1 VKVLVTGANG
11 FVGRA
16 VCEHLRSAGIPS
28 REAVRMALPS
38 NPPEDSASP
47 ERVVIGEISGSTDW
61 GAALEGITHIV
72 HLAGWAHALHASPA
86 QIERGC
92 WTVNVDGSTQLVRQA
107 VAAGVRRFVF
117 LSSVKAAAE
126 RSGALPLSETIQ
138 PVPEDAYGASKLAAE
153 QGIKKL
159 SRGTGME
166 TVVLRPPLVYGP
178 GVRANFLRL
187 LRLVDRGIPVPLGAV
202 RNRRSLVY
210 LGNLVDAIETCI
222 VSPAGAGQTF
232 FVSDGEDV
240 STPELIR
247 RLASALGR
255 PARLLPVPTSLLKIG
270 ASLAG
275 MRPELARL
283 ADSLVLDTAK
293 ICTVLGWK
301 PPFTLDRG
309 LRETVA
315 WYRAGRRR

>member
-1 VKVLVTGANG
+1 
-11 FVGRA
+11 
-16 VCEHLRSAGIPS
+16 
-28 REAVRMALPS
+28 
-38 NPPEDSASP
+38 
-47 ERVVIGEISGSTDW
+47 
-61 GAALEGITHIV
+61 
-72 HLAGWAHALHASPA
+72 
-86 QIERGC
+86 
-92 WTVNVDGSTQLVRQA
+92 
-107 VAAGVRRFVF
+107 
-117 LSSVKAAAE
+117 VKAAAE

-153 QGIKKL
+153 QGLAEL

-187 LRLVDRGIPVPLGAV
+187 LKLVDRGIPLPLGAV

-255 PARLLPVPTSLLKIG
+255 PARLLPVPTWLLRIG
-270 ASLAG
+270 TNLAG
-275 MRPELARL
+275 MRPEFARL

-293 ICTVLGWK
+293 IRTVLGWK
-301 PPFTLDRG
+301 PPFTLDQG

-315 WYRAGRRR
+315 WYRAGRHR